1 MSSKGAVLLT
11 GGTGFVGA
19 TLAPLLKARG
29 WRVHAL
35 ARRTSDSSTI
45 AEHVERW
52 HTGDL
57 TDRDSL
63 ARAVAALSE
72 EPGESWCCHL
82 GAMISYRPRDRALQ
96 QRVNVEGT
104 GALVDALVD
113 GGVPRL
119 LHVSSTAAVGVAA
132 SAKEELDESSS
143 FESLR
148 RIGAAY
154 PLTKRAAEERAL
166 GDPRLERV
174 VATNPGA
181 IFGGGGAHNNST
193 KFLLQVD
200 RRGAPPVVPPGSL
213 GVVGVEDVAEGCC
226 LAWERGRHRQ
236 RYLLVESNHTLRE
249 LFQLVAG
256 LLGRRGPGP
265 ALPRAAWRAFALSL
279 HGVDRLVALDLLAPE
294 GLDLL
299 GQHFRFSGRRARTE
313 LGWSPQPIEAVL
325 RGTIAWLTA
334 HGHLRSGKISG
345 TPPVLPG

>member
-1 MSSKGAVLLT
+1 VSAKGAVLLT
-11 GGTGFVGA
+11 GGTGFVGS
-19 TLAPLLKARG
+19 TLAPRLKARG

-45 AEHVERW
+45 AEHVDRW
-52 HTGDL
+52 HTGDM
-57 TDRDSL
+57 TDGDSL
-63 ARAVAALSE
+63 ARAVAALAE

-104 GALVDALVD
+104 GALVDALVE

-181 IFGGGGAHNNST
+181 IFGGGGVHNNST
-193 KFLLQVD
+193 KFLGLP
-200 RRGAPPVVPPGSL
+200 RG
-213 GVVGVEDVAEGCC
+213 
-226 LAWERGRHRQ
+226 
-236 RYLLVESNHTLRE
+236 
-249 LFQLVAG
+249 
-256 LLGRRGPGP
+256 GRRGGRGRGLLPGLGARSSPP
-265 ALPRAAWRAFALSL
+265 ALPAGRVQPHLARA
-279 HGVDRLVALDLLAPE
+279 VPT
-294 GLDLL
+294 
-299 GQHFRFSGRRARTE
+299 GR
-313 LGWSPQPIEAVL
+313 GPP
-325 RGTIAWLTA
+325 
-334 HGHLRSGKISG
+334 G
-345 TPPVLPG
+345 TPRPGSGPAPTGLAGFRPFAPRRRQVGGVGPLGPRGPRPARSTLPLQRP